1 MMENARIWARIE
13 NTPVNVGI
21 IVLFIKGSCG
31 PNQEMEKPEINSARL
46 RIEATLPNLFF
57 VFFGFYYPFYPKVNR
72 WS

>member
-46 RIEATLPNLFF
+46 RIEATLPNLFL
-57 VFFGFYYPFYPKVNR
+57 FFLASIIHFIQK
-72 WS
+72 